1 MVYKNWASLE
11 RAVVDKVRVATQEA
25 QTASLKRLSEY
36 LDRFYDSPEP
46 NMYERTMQLG
56 SSASAPNFQP
66 TSNGGVGMI
75 EINDDV
81 NYAKPGLYDT
91 MMVIENAETGYVPPT
106 APWAT
111 MKGNP
116 YFWQDTMTDIEN
128 EIIPNTFGKYFRR
141 V

>member
-25 QTASLKRLSEY
+25 QTASLERLSKY
-36 LDRFYDSPEP
+36 LDRFYDTPEP
-46 NMYERTMQLG
+46 IMYERTGQLG

-66 TSNGGVGMI
+66 TANGGVGMI

-81 NYAKPGLYDT
+81 NYTTGTYDT
-91 MMVIENAETGYVPPT
+91 MMVIENAERNYVPPT
-106 APWAT
+106 APWAAI
-111 MKGNP
+111 KGNS
-116 YFWQDTMTDIEN
+116 YFWWDTMMDIEH
-128 EIIPNTFGKYFRR
+128 EIIQNIFGKYFRK

>member
-1 MVYKNWASLE
+1 MVYKDWNSLE

-25 QTASLKRLSEY
+25 QTASLERLSKY

-46 NMYERTMQLG
+46 IMYERTMQLG

-66 TSNGGVGMI
+66 TSNGGVGII

-81 NYAKPGLYDT
+81 NYTTGTYDT
-91 MMVIENAETGYVPPT
+91 MMVIENAETGYPPSH
-106 APWAT
+106 
-111 MKGNP
+111 MLGNP
-116 YFWQDTMTDIEN
+116 HFWWDTMMDIEH
-128 EIIPNTFGKYFRR
+128 EIIPNTFGKYFRM

>member
-1 MVYKNWASLE
+1 MVYKDWGSLE
-11 RAVVDKVRVATQEA
+11 RAVVDKVRVATEEA
-25 QTASLKRLSEY
+25 QIASLHRLSEY

-46 NMYERTMQLG
+46 IMYDRTGQLG

-66 TSNGGVGMI
+66 TANGGIGMI

-81 NYAKPGLYDT
+81 NYATGTYDT

-116 YFWQDTMTDIEN
+116 YFWWDTMMDIEN
-128 EIIPNTFGKYFRR
+128 EIIPNTFGKYFKQI
-141 V
+141 

>member
-1 MVYKNWASLE
+1 MVYKDWNSLE
-11 RAVVDKVRVATQEA
+11 RAVVDKVQSATKEA
-25 QTASLKRLSEY
+25 QDLSLQRLSKY
-36 LDRFYDSPEP
+36 LDRFYDSPDP
-46 NMYERTMQLG
+46 VMYKRTMQLG
-56 SSASAPNFQP
+56 SSASAPHFQP
-66 TSNGGVGMI
+66 TANGGIGMI

-81 NYAKPGLYDT
+81 NYTTGTYDT

-116 YFWQDTMTDIEN
+116 YFWRDTMTDIEN